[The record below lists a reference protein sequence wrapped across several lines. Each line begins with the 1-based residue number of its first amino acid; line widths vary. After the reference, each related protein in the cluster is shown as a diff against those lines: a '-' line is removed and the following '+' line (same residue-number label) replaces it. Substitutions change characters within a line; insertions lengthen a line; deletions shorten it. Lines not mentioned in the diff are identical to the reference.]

1 MSSRHCVACLFC
13 GFFRTVFP
21 DIYFSPINPPVDW
34 HPMFGN
40 LRWAN
45 SPLNWCGK
53 ILWSSWGIYIF
64 SCFICVPVNP
74 KPTSGKK
81 TGKQQGCRRGLKNKA
96 ETPHLPRRAF
106 CFKRVRT
113 EPLPALLRSLSASA
127 HLLLITA
134 VRGHL
139 LRDPWWQ
146 WIASLLGPQEAVW
159 SFDEAFAFTFSAKA
173 WWPAVGSVKLCRNII
188 QDSTANEVLTLLLIA
203 GWHLQPLIQQ
213 KEECLNLSVSRS
225 MDPPMM

>member
-1 MSSRHCVACLFC
+1 
-13 GFFRTVFP
+13 
-21 DIYFSPINPPVDW
+21 
-34 HPMFGN
+34 MFGN

-45 SPLNWCGK
+45 SPLNWCRNIMKFLGNLYFLLFYLSLLTQSQLQERK
-53 ILWSSWGIYIF
+53 QESSR
-64 SCFICVPVNP
+64 VV
-74 KPTSGKK
+74 
-81 TGKQQGCRRGLKNKA
+81 A
-96 ETPHLPRRAF
+96 ETPHLPKRAF
-106 CFKRVRT
+106 CFKRLRT

-159 SFDEAFAFTFSAKA
+159 SFDKAFAFTFSAKA

-213 KEECLNLSVSRS
+213 KEECLNPSVSRS
-225 MDPPMM
+225 MDPPMML